1 MNEEPRSADQENQIS
16 VAAWGDQ
23 TFGPVDDPL
32 CLVERAREEMAE
44 LADAVRGGDKNA
56 SALESA
62 DVVILLYRLAQTL
75 EYDLESAV
83 AEKMQINRSR
93 LWRPKGD
100 GTGSHIAGT

>member
-44 LADAVRGGDKNA
+44 LADAVR
-56 SALESA
+56 S
-62 DVVILLYRLAQTL
+62 VIGVL
-75 EYDLESAV
+75 S
-83 AEKMQINRSR
+83 
-93 LWRPKGD
+93 
-100 GTGSHIAGT
+100 